1 MAMKYRLRVAAFD
14 TPHMV
19 KFVAAMRTIQG
30 FNDNRSYHK
39 IAGFHGAPDRYCWHH
54 QFSRNSSLTARLF
67 LPWHRAYLYHLNQN
81 LQDVDADV
89 ALPWWDWTIAGGIP
103 NAHAA
108 DQVNGQPNPLF
119 SSTINLAPPL
129 VETPIQRST
138 WRNPRPTLPVFN
150 APWADANSN
159 GEATL
164 AELVDAILENVRD
177 LETFNDLME
186 SIHDQI
192 HGWIGGDMGDPT
204 TAAFDPIFFAHHCM
218 IDRIWYLWQI
228 RHGWDRFPTALL
240 DEPLIPFGKTV
251 RQVLNVQELGYEYA
265 ADAVTIPLG
274 G

>member
-1 MAMKYRLRVAAFD
+1 
-14 TPHMV
+14 
-19 KFVAAMRTIQG
+19 
-30 FNDNRSYHK
+30 
-39 IAGFHGAPDRYCWHH
+39 
-54 QFSRNSSLTARLF
+54 
-67 LPWHRAYLYHLNQN
+67 
-81 LQDVDADV
+81 
-89 ALPWWDWTIAGGIP
+89 
-103 NAHAA
+103 
-108 DQVNGQPNPLF
+108 
-119 SSTINLAPPL
+119 
-129 VETPIQRST
+129 
-138 WRNPRPTLPVFN
+138 
-150 APWADANSN
+150 
-159 GEATL
+159 L

-228 RHGWDRFPTALL
+228 RHDWDRFPTALL